1 MTRQSWIY
9 DRETGDLVTRDEYAA
24 RCSSRREDRRSTIHD
39 AKMAERGSWVYDR
52 ESGEIVPKSV
62 YHRPISSGPMVI
74 SDYVDGS
81 GVNGLWHPAEGRRTD
96 SKSEF
101 RKWTKAHGCV
111 EVGDQKPEAGS
122 RPKLD
127 QRSRV
132 EEIKRAMG
140 AL

>member
-1 MTRQSWIY
+1 MTEKLVWDFLNHR
-9 DRETGDLVTRDEYAA
+9 RVTRAELDKTVAEFNRSFDERHGA
-24 RCSSRREDRRSTIHD
+24 
-39 AKMAERGSWVYDR
+39 
-52 ESGEIVPKSV
+52 SV
-62 YHRPISSGPMVI
+62 APMVV
-74 SDYVDGS
+74 SDYVGGS
-81 GVNGLWHPAEGRRTD
+81 GNVNGLWHPAEGRRTD

-111 EVGDQKPEAGS
+111 EVGDQRPEAGS